1 MKPITF
7 VLFLFPT
14 SFIFGQNF
22 YLNINQGFNF
32 PLIISPNV
40 PDEDNLSRENK
51 KHTYMPYVG
60 VGYVVNNFSS
70 VKSGLMYEER
80 GYYGKTFTL
89 DTSNGS
95 TGDLVK
101 TDFYYSF
108 LTIPFIIEIEAG
120 NNIQVYANGGINCSI
135 RIGGATKID
144 NKNSISLAFIH
155 PEDKSPTWDFSWTSG
170 VGFRVR
176 ISDRFKLISEG
187 GFYRSFTPIGTR
199 EPIEKEIFH
208 KGYRVSFGV
217 EYYMNKAKK

>member
-1 MKPITF
+1 M
-7 VLFLFPT
+7 
-14 SFIFGQNF
+14 
-22 YLNINQGFNF
+22 FNK
-32 PLIISPNV
+32 
-40 PDEDNLSRENK
+40 DRWCD
-51 KHTYMPYVG
+51 
-60 VGYVVNNFSS
+60 
-70 VKSGLMYEER
+70 
-80 GYYGKTFTL
+80 
-89 DTSNGS
+89 
-95 TGDLVK
+95 
-101 TDFYYSF
+101 
-108 LTIPFIIEIEAG
+108 
-120 NNIQVYANGGINCSI
+120 
-135 RIGGATKID
+135 KID